1 MAPTTTPEAGKRERK
16 RERERERER
25 ERGKLSLPLLFFFF
39 LWLKTTAPPRAAFYL
54 ILTFANELSSSSW
67 ENTHTKKTFFFVFL
81 FSVTNLGGPG
91 ASGSSGAT
99 IGRLYNPYEG
109 LHASLDPKVLGSIR
123 LPTAPEHLFS
133 EEATRHKRSWGENL
147 SYYTGLG
154 YLGGTVAGGVY
165 GGIESSRSKAPQASL
180 DTTTKL
186 RLNRLINA
194 TMHRG
199 RMFGNTFGILGL
211 FYAGF
216 ESFVQSK
223 LDHTVPDDVSS
234 VLAGVA
240 TGAAYRMAAGPKSVA
255 VGSAMGGA
263 AALLLVLTKKAMKSG
278 SPMY

>member
-25 ERGKLSLPLLFFFF
+25 EKGKAQSSSPFLFLLVAKDYSTTTSRLLLDTDFCKRTFFFF
-39 LWLKTTAPPRAAFYL
+39 VGKH
-54 ILTFANELSSSSW
+54 
-67 ENTHTKKTFFFVFL
+67 THKKTFFFVFL

-186 RLNRLINA
+186 RLNRLING